1 MDKVNELL
9 SSVPHGVLLVLSAF
23 GALFLLNKTLG
34 YLQFL
39 LNVFILSGTNVS
51 RSNPLPLLMY

>member
-9 SSVPHGVLLVLSAF
+9 SSVPHGVLLVLSGF

-34 YLQFL
+34 YLQFV

-51 RSNPLPLLMY
+51 RRISLPFLMY